1 MKLRIE
7 TKVRASLKEVKSGFT
22 KDLFLRLNPPFPP
35 VKLIEFG
42 GCEKGDKV
50 VLELNFILFKQHWIS
65 DITEDQQSEKRWY
78 FVDIGSKLPFF
89 LKSWRHHHEVQ
100 SNQTGSVIIDD
111 ITFTTGTLITDLIM
125 YLPLYGQFLYRK
137 PIYKSIFKS

>member
-65 DITEDQQSEKRWY
+65 DITEDQQAEKRWY